1 MESDDILDQ
10 SQENQ
15 VDSID
20 IRDLLD
26 VANAKVFDD
35 DHDLIS
41 KTKNFE
47 KVASFFDLIKSD
59 TVAEPESVESDFTN
73 STTQEEDT
81 GDDNDSADQ
90 EKGGMDQEKAVS
102 SDQHENQKAE
112 DLTEDSQEIDEK
124 SEENASVKNMDVE
137 ETIEEHSEN
146 QEEFE
151 PINVLEQSN
160 DTAKKNDESA
170 EDSEVSSMENSE
182 EYQRGYQDAIKE
194 FESTLLSEKQSISDF
209 GKTLLSVRD
218 DAAVLIEELIKEK
231 VIEISSDFLGKSIS
245 EIPEDFMKKVKDVT
259 GSILSSSKEIIVEF
273 NEIDAAALKEN
284 LSFDELPMRI
294 REVTDLGRGE
304 FRMIVGKSRYEQR
317 ISD

>member
-59 TVAEPESVESDFTN
+59 TVAELESVESDFTN

-90 EKGGMDQEKAVS
+90 EKGGIDQEKAVS

-137 ETIEEHSEN
+137 ETIVEHSEN

>member
-81 GDDNDSADQ
+81 GDDNDSVDQ
-90 EKGGMDQEKAVS
+90 EIDGIDQEKAVS

-137 ETIEEHSEN
+137 ETIVEHSEN

-259 GSILSSSKEIIVEF
+259 SSILSSSKEIIVEF

>member
-73 STTQEEDT
+73 STSQEEDT
-81 GDDNDSADQ
+81 GDDNDSVDQ
-90 EKGGMDQEKAVS
+90 EKGGIDQEKAVS

-124 SEENASVKNMDVE
+124 SEENSSVKNMDVE

-151 PINVLEQSN
+151 PINVIETSN
-160 DTAKKNDESA
+160 DSAKKNNESA
-170 EDSEVSSMENSE
+170 DDSEASSMENSE

-231 VIEISSDFLGKSIS
+231 VIEISSEFLGKSIS
-245 EIPEDFMKKVKDVT
+245 EMPEDFMKKVKDVS

-284 LSFDELPMRI
+284 LSSDELPMRI

>member
-1 MESDDILDQ
+1 
-10 SQENQ
+10 
-15 VDSID
+15 
-20 IRDLLD
+20 
-26 VANAKVFDD
+26 
-35 DHDLIS
+35 
-41 KTKNFE
+41 
-47 KVASFFDLIKSD
+47 
-59 TVAEPESVESDFTN
+59 
-73 STTQEEDT
+73 
-81 GDDNDSADQ
+81 
-90 EKGGMDQEKAVS
+90 
-102 SDQHENQKAE
+102 
-112 DLTEDSQEIDEK
+112 
-124 SEENASVKNMDVE
+124 MDVE

-160 DTAKKNDESA
+160 DTAKKNDESV

>member
-73 STTQEEDT
+73 STSQEKDT
-81 GDDNDSADQ
+81 GDDNDSVDQ
-90 EKGGMDQEKAVS
+90 EKDGIDQEKAVS

-124 SEENASVKNMDVE
+124 SEENSSVKNMDVE

-151 PINVLEQSN
+151 PINVIETSN
-160 DTAKKNDESA
+160 DSAKKNDESA
-170 EDSEVSSMENSE
+170 DDSEASSMENSE

-194 FESTLLSEKQSISDF
+194 FESTLSSEKQSISDF

-231 VIEISSDFLGKSIS
+231 VIEISSEFLGKSIS
-245 EIPEDFMKKVKDVT
+245 EMPEDFMKKVKDVS

>member
-10 SQENQ
+10 SQKNQ
-15 VDSID
+15 IDSID

-26 VANAKVFDD
+26 VANSKVFDD

-47 KVASFFDLIKSD
+47 KVASFFDLIKSES
-59 TVAEPESVESDFTN
+59 AEEPKSIESDLTN
-73 STTQEEDT
+73 STSNIEEDDN
-81 GDDNDSADQ
+81 GVENDDVDR
-90 EKGGMDQEKAVS
+90 ETVIS
-102 SDQHENQKAE
+102 SDQQENQKVE
-112 DLTEDSQEIDEK
+112 DLPEDSQEIDDK
-124 SEENASVKNMDVE
+124 SEENALVKNIDVE

-160 DTAKKNDESA
+160 DTTKKNDESP
-170 EDSEVSSMENSE
+170 EDSEVSSVENSE

-245 EIPEDFMKKVKDVT
+245 EIPEDFMNKVKNVT

-284 LSFDELPMRI
+284 LSLDELPMKI

-317 ISD
+317 IAD

>member
-10 SQENQ
+10 SQKNQ
-15 VDSID
+15 IDSID

-47 KVASFFDLIKSD
+47 KVASFFDLIKS
-59 TVAEPESVESDFTN
+59 ESVEELESIESDLTN
-73 STTQEEDT
+73 STSNIEEDDN
-81 GDDNDSADQ
+81 GVENDDVDR
-90 EKGGMDQEKAVS
+90 ETVIS
-102 SDQHENQKAE
+102 SDQQENQKVE
-112 DLTEDSQEIDEK
+112 DLPEDSQEIDDK
-124 SEENASVKNMDVE
+124 SEENASVKNIDVE

-151 PINVLEQSN
+151 PINVLAQSN
-160 DTAKKNDESA
+160 DTTKKNDESP
-170 EDSEVSSMENSE
+170 EDSEVSSVENSE

-231 VIEISSDFLGKSIS
+231 VIEISNDFLGKSIS

-284 LSFDELPMRI
+284 LSFDELPMKI

>member
-73 STTQEEDT
+73 STTQEEDA
-81 GDDNDSADQ
+81 GDDNDSVDQ
-90 EKGGMDQEKAVS
+90 EKGGIDQEKAVS

-160 DTAKKNDESA
+160 DTAKKNEESA

>member
-47 KVASFFDLIKSD
+47 KVASFFDLIKSES
-59 TVAEPESVESDFTN
+59 AEEPKSIESDLTN
-73 STTQEEDT
+73 STSNIEED
-81 GDDNDSADQ
+81 DNGVENDNVDR
-90 EKGGMDQEKAVS
+90 ETVIS
-102 SDQHENQKAE
+102 SDQQENQKVE
-112 DLTEDSQEIDEK
+112 DLPEDSQEIDDK
-124 SEENASVKNMDVE
+124 SEENASVKNIDVE

-160 DTAKKNDESA
+160 DTTKKNDESP
-170 EDSEVSSMENSE
+170 EDSEVSSVENSE

>member
-73 STTQEEDT
+73 STSQEEDT
-81 GDDNDSADQ
+81 GDDNDSVDQ
-90 EKGGMDQEKAVS
+90 EKDGIDQEKAVS

-124 SEENASVKNMDVE
+124 SEENSSVKNMDVE

-151 PINVLEQSN
+151 PINVIETSN
-160 DTAKKNDESA
+160 DSAKKNDESA
-170 EDSEVSSMENSE
+170 DDSEASSMENSE

-194 FESTLLSEKQSISDF
+194 FESTLSSEKQSISDF

-245 EIPEDFMKKVKDVT
+245 EMPEDFMKKVKDVS

>member
-41 KTKNFE
+41 KTKSFE

-81 GDDNDSADQ
+81 GDDNDSVDQ
-90 EKGGMDQEKAVS
+90 EKGGVDQEKAVS

-151 PINVLEQSN
+151 PINVLVQSN
-160 DTAKKNDESA
+160 DSTKKNDESA

>member
-90 EKGGMDQEKAVS
+90 EKGGIDQEKAVS

-112 DLTEDSQEIDEK
+112 DLPEDSQEIDEK

-160 DTAKKNDESA
+160 DTAKKNEESA

>member
-10 SQENQ
+10 SLENQ

-81 GDDNDSADQ
+81 GDDNDSVDQ
-90 EKGGMDQEKAVS
+90 EKDGIDQEKAVS

-137 ETIEEHSEN
+137 EAMEEHSEN

-160 DTAKKNDESA
+160 DTAKKNEESA

-284 LSFDELPMRI
+284 LSFDELPMKI

>member
-90 EKGGMDQEKAVS
+90 EKGGIDQEKAVS

-137 ETIEEHSEN
+137 ETIVEHSEN

-160 DTAKKNDESA
+160 DSDKKHDERV

>member
-81 GDDNDSADQ
+81 GDDNDSVDQ
-90 EKGGMDQEKAVS
+90 EKDGIDQEKAVS

-112 DLTEDSQEIDEK
+112 DLTEDIQEIDEK

-259 GSILSSSKEIIVEF
+259 GSILSSSKDIIVEF

>member
-90 EKGGMDQEKAVS
+90 EKGGIDQEKAVS

-124 SEENASVKNMDVE
+124 SEENDSVKNMDVE
-137 ETIEEHSEN
+137 EAIEEHSEN

-160 DTAKKNDESA
+160 DTTKKNDESP
-170 EDSEVSSMENSE
+170 EDSEVSSVENSE

-284 LSFDELPMRI
+284 LSLDELPMKI

-317 ISD
+317 IAD

>member
-59 TVAEPESVESDFTN
+59 TVAEPESVESDFAN
-73 STTQEEDT
+73 STSQEEDT
-81 GDDNDSADQ
+81 GDDNDSVDQ
-90 EKGGMDQEKAVS
+90 EKDGIDQEKAVS

-112 DLTEDSQEIDEK
+112 DLTKDSQEIDEK
-124 SEENASVKNMDVE
+124 SEENSSVKNMDVE

-151 PINVLEQSN
+151 PINVIEKSN
-160 DTAKKNDESA
+160 DSAKKNDESA
-170 EDSEVSSMENSE
+170 EDSEASSMENSE

-245 EIPEDFMKKVKDVT
+245 EIPEDFMKKVKDVA

>member
-90 EKGGMDQEKAVS
+90 EKGGIDQEKAVS

-137 ETIEEHSEN
+137 ETIVEHSEN

-170 EDSEVSSMENSE
+170 ENSEVSSMENSE

>member
-59 TVAEPESVESDFTN
+59 TVAEPESVESDFAN
-73 STTQEEDT
+73 STSQEEDT
-81 GDDNDSADQ
+81 GDDNDSVDQ
-90 EKGGMDQEKAVS
+90 EKDGIDQEKAVS

-112 DLTEDSQEIDEK
+112 DLIEDSQEIDEK
-124 SEENASVKNMDVE
+124 SEENSSVKNMDVE

-151 PINVLEQSN
+151 PINVIEKSN
-160 DTAKKNDESA
+160 DSAKKNDESA

>member
-47 KVASFFDLIKSD
+47 KVASFFDLIKS
-59 TVAEPESVESDFTN
+59 ESVEELESIESDLTN

-81 GDDNDSADQ
+81 GDDNDSVDQ
-90 EKGGMDQEKAVS
+90 EKGGIDQEKAVS

>member
-10 SQENQ
+10 SHENQ

-20 IRDLLD
+20 IKDLLD

-73 STTQEEDT
+73 STSQEKDT
-81 GDDNDSADQ
+81 GDDNDSVDQ
-90 EKGGMDQEKAVS
+90 EKDGIDQEKAVS

-124 SEENASVKNMDVE
+124 SEENSSVKNMDVE

-151 PINVLEQSN
+151 PINVRETSN
-160 DTAKKNDESA
+160 DSAKKNDESA
-170 EDSEVSSMENSE
+170 EDSEASSMENSE

-194 FESTLLSEKQSISDF
+194 FESTLSSEKQSISDF

-245 EIPEDFMKKVKDVT
+245 EMPEDFMKKVKDVS

-284 LSFDELPMRI
+284 LSSDELPMRI

>member
-73 STTQEEDT
+73 STSQEEDT
-81 GDDNDSADQ
+81 GDDNDSVDQ
-90 EKGGMDQEKAVS
+90 EKDGIDQEKAVS

-124 SEENASVKNMDVE
+124 SEENSSVKNMDVE

-151 PINVLEQSN
+151 PINVIETSN
-160 DTAKKNDESA
+160 DSAKKNDESA
-170 EDSEVSSMENSE
+170 DDSEASSMENSE

-245 EIPEDFMKKVKDVT
+245 EMPEDFMKKVKDVS

>member
-90 EKGGMDQEKAVS
+90 EKGGIDQEKAVS

-137 ETIEEHSEN
+137 ETIVEHSEN

-160 DTAKKNDESA
+160 DNAIKNDESA

>member
-81 GDDNDSADQ
+81 GDDNDSVDQ
-90 EKGGMDQEKAVS
+90 EKDGIDQEKAVS

-124 SEENASVKNMDVE
+124 SEENSSVKNMDVE

-151 PINVLEQSN
+151 PINVIEKSN
-160 DTAKKNDESA
+160 DSAKKNDESA
-170 EDSEVSSMENSE
+170 EDSEASSMENSE

-245 EIPEDFMKKVKDVT
+245 EIPEDFMKKVKDVA

>member
-1 MESDDILDQ
+1 
-10 SQENQ
+10 
-15 VDSID
+15 
-20 IRDLLD
+20 
-26 VANAKVFDD
+26 
-35 DHDLIS
+35 
-41 KTKNFE
+41 
-47 KVASFFDLIKSD
+47 
-59 TVAEPESVESDFTN
+59 
-73 STTQEEDT
+73 
-81 GDDNDSADQ
+81 
-90 EKGGMDQEKAVS
+90 
-102 SDQHENQKAE
+102 
-112 DLTEDSQEIDEK
+112 
-124 SEENASVKNMDVE
+124 MDVE

-151 PINVLEQSN
+151 PINVIETSN
-160 DTAKKNDESA
+160 DPAKKNDESA
-170 EDSEVSSMENSE
+170 DDSEASSMENSE

-194 FESTLLSEKQSISDF
+194 FESTLSSEKQSISDF

-245 EIPEDFMKKVKDVT
+245 EMPEDFMKKVKDVS

-284 LSFDELPMRI
+284 LNSDELPMRI

>member
-90 EKGGMDQEKAVS
+90 EKGGIDQEKAVS

-194 FESTLLSEKQSISDF
+194 
-209 GKTLLSVRD
+209 TLLSVRD

>member
-59 TVAEPESVESDFTN
+59 TVAEPEIVESDFTN
-73 STTQEEDT
+73 STSQEEDT
-81 GDDNDSADQ
+81 GDDNDNFDQ
-90 EKGGMDQEKAVS
+90 EKDGIDQDKAVS

-124 SEENASVKNMDVE
+124 SEENSSVKNMDVE

-151 PINVLEQSN
+151 PINVIEKSN
-160 DTAKKNDESA
+160 DSAKKNDESA
-170 EDSEVSSMENSE
+170 EDSEASSMENSE

>member
-81 GDDNDSADQ
+81 GDDNDSVDQ
-90 EKGGMDQEKAVS
+90 EKGGIDQEKAVS

-284 LSFDELPMRI
+284 FSFDELPMRI

>member
-73 STTQEEDT
+73 STSQEEDT
-81 GDDNDSADQ
+81 GDDNDSVDQ
-90 EKGGMDQEKAVS
+90 EKDGIDQEKAVS

-124 SEENASVKNMDVE
+124 SEENSSVKNMDVE

-151 PINVLEQSN
+151 PINVIETSN
-160 DTAKKNDESA
+160 DSAKKNDESA
-170 EDSEVSSMENSE
+170 DDSEASSMENSE

-231 VIEISSDFLGKSIS
+231 VIEISSEFLGKAIS
-245 EIPEDFMKKVKDVT
+245 EMPEDFMKKVKDVS

-284 LSFDELPMRI
+284 LSSDELPMRI

>member
-81 GDDNDSADQ
+81 GDDNDSV
-90 EKGGMDQEKAVS
+90 DQEKAVS

-137 ETIEEHSEN
+137 ETIVEHSEN

>member
-10 SQENQ
+10 SQKNQ
-15 VDSID
+15 IDSID

-59 TVAEPESVESDFTN
+59 TGAEPESVESDFKN

-81 GDDNDSADQ
+81 GDDNDSVDQ
-90 EKGGMDQEKAVS
+90 EKGGIDQEKAVS

-160 DTAKKNDESA
+160 ESTKKNDEGS
-170 EDSEVSSMENSE
+170 EDSEVSSMESSE

>member
-90 EKGGMDQEKAVS
+90 EKGGIDQEKAVS

-137 ETIEEHSEN
+137 ETIVEHSEN

-160 DTAKKNDESA
+160 DSAKKNDESV